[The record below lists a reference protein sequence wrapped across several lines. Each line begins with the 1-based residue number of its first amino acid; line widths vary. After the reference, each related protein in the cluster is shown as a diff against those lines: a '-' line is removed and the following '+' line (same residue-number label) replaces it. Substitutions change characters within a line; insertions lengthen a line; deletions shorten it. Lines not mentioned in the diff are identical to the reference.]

1 MKNYTQLCK
10 VFVCCSL
17 TLGSF
22 KLSAATKENLFTQIA
37 RQQQAMFAQIEQMTQ
52 NMQLEFNSI
61 DDGSPS
67 VETTLIDNETK
78 KQFVITLPNIK
89 KENIAI
95 KVRPSESNP
104 KRKEVFITATP
115 QKTSDSKNNTTFTS
129 HSFMHSSSSSQN
141 DGISISSENGTTNI
155 TILLGDEIDSE
166 KRPSTKFNEKKETL
180 TLTFD
185 LLTKQSDSLTIEDD
199 NGE

>member
-141 DGISISSENGTTNI
+141 GGISISSENGTTNI
-155 TILLGDEIDSE
+155 TILLGDEIDTE